1 MNREDF
7 EFVLGLLREGKVDA
21 ARRFLEDS
29 DEPLAKEWLNQLTA
43 APLTKR
49 QMEPPPIKLLQPRK
63 AAQPVT
69 KPVVSVALVGSAWV
83 RDLAALPDKSALI
96 GAGIIGVVFLVIAL
110 LVIPTATIIIGTLAG
125 LALGLYMGTAQEI
138 TSLVVETGRVERY
151 YDWMGWQHLRVWSK
165 PAREIKFPKQTF
177 SLNYPPSAA
186 LMSVMGVRDLNH
198 SATLLLRGTLVA
210 LWGQGYFQV
219 WEVVLDRVGID
230 GNPHITAPT
239 YFILPGQ
246 QLDQVKG
253 GLERLLATKVAYWK
267 RSNPQAVASHPWQQG
282 PTPYELVIESIGKS
296 ETGAAQRLFD
306 ALRREMV
313 ESKFYNPKTGTFAD
327 GLKADGEA
335 IMRALAVLGKEQREV
350 DVAIQTQIL
359 KAVKTRNR

>member
-1 MNREDF
+1 MNREDY

-29 DEPLAKEWLNQLTA
+29 DEVLAKEWLNQLSA
-43 APLTKR
+43 APLTK
-49 QMEPPPIKLLQPRK
+49 QQVEPPSIRLLQPKK

-69 KPVVSVALVGSAWV
+69 KPVVSVTLVGSAWV
-83 RDLAALPDKSALI
+83 RNLAAMPDKSALI
-96 GAGIIGVVFLVIAL
+96 GAGVIGLILIVIAL
-110 LVIPTATIIIGTLAG
+110 VVMPTVTIIIGMLAG
-125 LALGLYMGTAQEI
+125 IVLGLYMATAQEI

-151 YDWMGWQHLRVWSK
+151 YDWMGWQHLKVFSH
-165 PAREIKFPKQTF
+165 PAREVKFPKQTF
-177 SLNYPPSAA
+177 SLKYPPSAA

-198 SATLLLRGTLVA
+198 SAALLLRGTVVA

-219 WEVVLDRVGID
+219 WEVVLERVGVD
-230 GNPHITAPT
+230 GHSHPSAPT

-246 QLDQVKG
+246 QLDSVKG

-267 RSNPQAVASHPWQQG
+267 RSNPQAVASHPWRQG
-282 PTPYELVIESIGKS
+282 PTPYELVFDSMGNA
-296 ETGAAQRLFD
+296 GAVPRLFD

-313 ESKFYNPKTGTFAD
+313 ESKLYNPKTGTFPD

-335 IMRALAVLGKEQREV
+335 IMRALAVLGKDQREV

-359 KAVKTRNR
+359 KAIKARSRKT